1 MAEDCLPEHVIFR
14 ILERLPIKS
23 LIRFTSVSKRWR
35 FIISSDPIFAK
46 SHFHI
51 ASHHQT
57 LTGRL
62 LLSDGRGSQFESR
75 DLETPSSF
83 RDKSSVRNLRC
94 PLKQPIR
101 QRGGDVCALCS
112 CNGLV
117 LATLLAQQNRMY
129 IWNPSTSF
137 FKQLPALPSK
147 FHSLRFYG
155 FGYVS
160 ATDSYKV
167 IAKRRLDPR
176 TEEDDGS
183 ALIFSS
189 KPNIW
194 KRIESPLFSK
204 MAYKGALVNEAL
216 HWLSYRDVVI
226 IAFDLAKEEL
236 RTMPLPEHNNVENFG
251 YLGAFGSC
259 LCVYDEAYI
268 KSGSVDLWVMRDYG
282 VADSWTKMFRLKVSD
297 RPEDINYLK
306 PILVTETS
314 TFLLKGTFDSGR
326 KLECKLI
333 RSGHENEQLETYML
347 SKQIDNMLAYEESLL
362 RPGNYNKRTCPIEL
376 AKKARN
382 ASEARNNGEQ
392 GRVNLNEDNQ
402 GPHTVNV
409 CVQNQGSS
417 SVDVQV
423 KTKETRAKEQVKRA
437 PNRSGKVGALSAVA
451 QTSLTVQATLKPVQ
465 SSSPESSTQPQSSR
479 NTVYPKSR
487 VDPVTGWSQR
497 SKTGAIKCNKT
508 PEKPNGPK
516 QLSRPT
522 AETSDLK
529 QQPNRDL

>member
-1 MAEDCLPEHVIFR
+1 MSVVALKSEEADFQMAEECLPEHVILR

-35 FIISSDPIFAK
+35 FIISSDPNFAK

-57 LTGRL
+57 LTRRL

-75 DLETPSSF
+75 DLETTSSF

-101 QRGGDVCALCS
+101 QRGDVCALCS

-117 LATLLAQQNRMY
+117 LSTLLNQQNRMY

-147 FHSLRFYG
+147 FHFLRFYG

-160 ATDSYKV
+160 ATDCYKV

-176 TEEDDGS
+176 TDEDDGG

-204 MAYKGALVNEAL
+204 MAYKGTLVNEAL
-216 HWLSYRDVVI
+216 HWLSYRDRVI

-362 RPGNYNKRTCPIEL
+362 QPGNYNKRTCPIEL

-382 ASEARNNGEQ
+382 ASEARNNGEE

-417 SVDVQV
+417 SIDVQV
-423 KTKETRAKEQVKRA
+423 KTKETRAKEQV
-437 PNRSGKVGALSAVA
+437 GVLSAVA

-465 SSSPESSTQPQSSR
+465 SSSQTSPESSSQPTQSSR
-479 NTVYPKSR
+479 NTMYPRSR
-487 VDPVTGWSQR
+487 VDPVTGWSEVQDCG
-497 SKTGAIKCNKT
+497 KKV
-508 PEKPNGPK
+508 
-516 QLSRPT
+516 
-522 AETSDLK
+522 
-529 QQPNRDL
+529 